1 MLKPAAA
8 APHPVRNLASIF
20 VARRDL
26 LRPIRNSVLVACDLP
41 LEQADILVELHGV
54 RHLGW
59 TEPVSC
65 GDGFVRFQ
73 VLLDC
78 LVHEVGMFS
87 RRIATLEQA
96 GLLETCKACQ
106 VPELATAGL
115 HRNAQV
121 ARLTPAG
128 KRKIAPVWSRYEAL
142 AERLLAQVPAAK
154 LAAHYEVNQLIR
166 EQLRLERQ
174 EAVAGAGQG
183 DGAASAA
190 PR

>member
-1 MLKPAAA
+1 MRKPAA

-26 LRPIRNSVLVACDLP
+26 LRPIRDSVLAGCDLP

-65 GDGFVRFQ
+65 EGGFVRFQ

-96 GLLETCKACQ
+96 GLLETRKACQ

-115 HRNAQV
+115 HRKTQV
-121 ARLTPAG
+121 ARITLAG
-128 KRKIAPVWSRYEAL
+128 RRKIAPVWDRYMQL
-142 AERLLAQVPAAK
+142 AERLLAKVPADK
-154 LAAHYEVNQLIR
+154 LAAHHEVNQVIR
-166 EQLRLERQ
+166 AEIKLAGLES
-174 EAVAGAGQG
+174 AGRTE
-183 DGAASAA
+183 

>member
-1 MLKPAAA
+1 MRKPAAS
-8 APHPVRNLASIF
+8 PHPVRNLASVF

-26 LRPIRNSVLVACDLP
+26 LRPIRDSVLAGCDLP

-59 TEPVSC
+59 TEPESS
-65 GDGFVRFQ
+65 GDGYVRFQ
-73 VLLDC
+73 TLLDS

-96 GLLETCKACQ
+96 GLLETRKACQ
-106 VPELATAGL
+106 LPELATAGL
-115 HRNAQV
+115 HRNTQV
-121 ARLTPAG
+121 ARITPAG
-128 KRKIAPVWSRYEAL
+128 RRRIAPVWERYRQL
-142 AERLLAQVPAAK
+142 AERLLAKVPAAK

-166 EQLRLERQ
+166 EQLKRERL
-174 EAVAGAGQG
+174 AAAG
-183 DGAASAA
+183 AA

>member
-1 MLKPAAA
+1 MRKSARSS

-26 LRPIRNSVLVACDLP
+26 LRPIRDSVLAGCDLP

-59 TEPVSC
+59 TEPESS

-73 VLLDC
+73 TLLDC

-87 RRIATLEQA
+87 RRIAALEQA
-96 GLLETCKACQ
+96 GLLETRKACQ

-115 HRNAQV
+115 HRSTQV
-121 ARLTPAG
+121 ARITPAG
-128 KRKIAPVWSRYEAL
+128 KRKIAPVWSRYMKL
-142 AERLLAQVPAAK
+142 AERLLAKVPAAK
-154 LAAHYEVNQLIR
+154 LEVHYEVNQLIR
-166 EQLRLERQ
+166 AEIKLERL
-174 EAVAGAGQG
+174 
-183 DGAASAA
+183 ASAGDA
-190 PR
+190 QPR